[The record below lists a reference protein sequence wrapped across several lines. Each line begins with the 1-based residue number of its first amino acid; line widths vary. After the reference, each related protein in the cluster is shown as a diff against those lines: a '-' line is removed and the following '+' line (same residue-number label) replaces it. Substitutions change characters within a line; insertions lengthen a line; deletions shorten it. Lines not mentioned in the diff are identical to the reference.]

1 MKVIFEPEEVFEKL
15 DFLDFRLNEIRCNV
29 PSASAL
35 VRITSDYESPTKK
48 SHALF
53 ALLTY
58 VSRLKIVQAELTVL
72 VRDFERLKPDIIEIL
87 DETGDNAKKLANST
101 AFFAF
106 SSELEL
112 LASQIRDRLYQTKT
126 VIRTI
131 DAGTSLQTQLE
142 RTLNSTSLI
151 DFGRILNL
159 TC

>member
-1 MKVIFEPEEVFEKL
+1 MKAIFESEEVFEKL
-15 DFLDFRLNEIRCNV
+15 SSLNLRLNEIRCNT
-29 PSASAL
+29 PSATAL
-35 VRITSDYESPTKK
+35 VRIVGNYDSPTKK

-53 ALLTY
+53 ELLTY
-58 VSRLKIVQAELTVL
+58 VSRLKIVQAEWAILIC
-72 VRDFERLKPDIIEIL
+72 DFERLKPDIIKIL
-87 DETGDNAKKLANST
+87 DETGDSAKKLANST
-101 AFFAF
+101 AFFVF

-126 VIRTI
+126 VIYTI